1 MATFLAC
8 YTGDTVSSARLIAVS
23 MDSELVREFAA
34 HMLDGEPEETDPVGR
49 ELQRGTRRALE
60 VVRDGE

>member
-23 MDSELVREFAA
+23 MDRELVREFAA
-34 HMLDGEPEETDPVGR
+34 RMLDGEVEETDPVGR
-49 ELQRGTRRALE
+49 EVEFGERRALE
-60 VVRDGE
+60 VVRDG